1 MHQCAQFLF
10 TRRMFGVF
18 ALLAITAAPAHAA
31 GALEG
36 TWGGAG
42 AGGVSA
48 QVIVTGRDVI
58 GLYWGGD
65 YTDATHVRVS
75 SDGADLKFDFAGG
88 AAELKRAGSGAAL
101 TVHDRNGVAKLSL
114 KRD

>member
-1 MHQCAQFLF
+1 MHHRAQLMF
-10 TRRMFGVF
+10 TRRLLAA
-18 ALLAITAAPAHAA
+18 ALLALAASPALAG

-48 QVIVTGRDVI
+48 QVIITGRDVI
-58 GLYWGGD
+58 GFYWGGD
-65 YTDATHVRVS
+65 YTDATHVRFS

-88 AAELKRAGSGAAL
+88 AAELKRVGGGAAL

-114 KRD
+114 KHD

>member
-1 MHQCAQFLF
+1 MF
-10 TRRMFGVF
+10 TRHVLGV
-18 ALLAITAAPAHAA
+18 AVLLALATMPAGAG

-48 QVIVTGRDVI
+48 QVIITGRDVI
-58 GLYWGGD
+58 GFYWGGD
-65 YTDATHVRVS
+65 YTDATHARFS
-75 SDGADLKFDFAGG
+75 SDGSDVKFDFAGG
-88 AAELKRAGSGAAL
+88 AAELKRAGGRAAL
-101 TVHDRNGVAKLSL
+101 TVHDHSGVATLSL